1 MFPSVRSRRQPLRE
15 IYVNSSNPYAPPRR
29 PALPDALKQ
38 AIVAKHVEHPEFS
51 YRLIGEQL
59 VYLGR
64 PVDRSTIR
72 KLCDRAV
79 TRAEAVTLSALLTAT
94 KRQKKQRRPRKIL
107 KNSELARQIYNTI
120 HQNQQHENTPY

>member
-1 MFPSVRSRRQPLRE
+1 MRE
-15 IYVNSSNPYAPPRR
+15 IYVNGSNPYASPRR

-38 AIVAKHVEHPEFS
+38 TIVTKYVKHPELS
-51 YRLIGEQL
+51 YRSIGEQL

-64 PVDRSTIR
+64 PVDRSTVR
-72 KLCDRAV
+72 KLCDRAA
-79 TRAEAVTLSALLTAT
+79 TRTEAVTFSALLTAT
-94 KRQKKQRRPRKIL
+94 KRQKGQGRPRKML